1 VKAESLELELVG
13 IAVDASCAGGS
24 AVGRVDEASE
34 GAAVLLGKRVLVG
47 PYDACG
53 QCEVCRRGGAPVC
66 PLGKARGAIGSRLRA
81 ATRWLVTLGDGLD
94 LPVPHAAA
102 VAGDVTTAYTL
113 YARTGLSP
121 REPVVLLGTSP
132 VTRFLVEILRAKA
145 ITPVV
150 VIDAG
155 APDAWRDWLLAKGAA
170 VVSAGESSLVA
181 AVTATIAAQGQG
193 AKPLRLIVAGA
204 ADQTALPLAVSL
216 AGPRSTLTVL
226 ATPSDAALPAR
237 LLAHELTIIG
247 VAGPH
252 SDLVVEAAAM
262 CVRGDIDLAGGV
274 VVGEASDPTRSAVR
288 PVG

>member
-1 VKAESLELELVG
+1 VKAESLELELAG
-13 IAVDASCAGGS
+13 IAVEASHAGGS

-34 GAAVLLGKRVLVG
+34 GSAVLLGKRVLVG
-47 PYDACG
+47 PFDACG

-66 PLGKARGAIGSRLRA
+66 PLGKARGVVGSRLRA
-81 ATRWLVTLGDGLD
+81 ATRWLVTLDEGLD

-113 YARTGLSP
+113 YARTGLTP
-121 REPVVLLGTSP
+121 REPVVLVGTNAI
-132 VTRFLVEILRAKA
+132 TRFLVEILRAKA

-150 VIDAG
+150 IIDANEPAG
-155 APDAWRDWLLAKGAA
+155 WRDWLLAKGAA
-170 VVSAGESSLVA
+170 AVSAGASALGA

-193 AKPLRLIVAGA
+193 AKPLRLIATDPA
-204 ADQTALPLAVSL
+204 ALPVAISL

-226 ATPSDAALPAR
+226 ATVSDIALPAR
-237 LLAHELTIIG
+237 LLAHELAIIG

-252 SDLVVEAAAM
+252 PDLVVEAAAM

-274 VVGEASDPTRSAVR
+274 VVGDATDPTRSAVR
-288 PVG
+288 PAG

>member
-1 VKAESLELELVG
+1 VKAESSELELVG
-13 IAVDASCAGGS
+13 IAVEGIHGRS
-24 AVGRVDEASE
+24 AVGRVDDASE

-66 PLGKARGAIGSRLRA
+66 PLGTPRGTIGSRLRA

-94 LPVPHAAA
+94 LPVPAAAA

-121 REPVVLLGTSP
+121 REPVVIVGTTP
-132 VTRFLVEILRAKA
+132 ITRFLVEILRAKA

-150 VIDAG
+150 IVDAN
-155 APDAWRDWLLAKGAA
+155 APAEWRDWLLAKGAA
-170 VVSAGESSLVA
+170 AVSGGEASLGA
-181 AVTATIAAQGQG
+181 AVFATIAAQGQG
-193 AKPLRLIVAGA
+193 AKPLRLIATDPA
-204 ADQTALPLAVSL
+204 ALPIAVSL

-226 ATPSDAALPAR
+226 ANGADTPLPAS
-237 LLAHELTIIG
+237 LLARELTIIG

-252 SDLVVEAAAM
+252 PDLIVEAAAM

-274 VVGEASDPTRSAVR
+274 VVGDSTDPTRSSVR
-288 PVG
+288 SV

>member
-1 VKAESLELELVG
+1 MKAESLELELVG
-13 IAVDASCAGGS
+13 IAVEAVHSSGA

-47 PYDACG
+47 PFDACG

-66 PLGKARGAIGSRLRA
+66 PLGKPRGAVGGRLRA
-81 ATRWLVTLGDGLD
+81 ATRWLVTLGGDLD
-94 LPVPHAAA
+94 LPVPAAAA

-121 REPVVLLGTSP
+121 REPVVIVGTTP

-150 VIDAG
+150 VVDAN
-155 APDAWRDWLLAKGAA
+155 ASDEWRTWLLAKGAA
-170 VVSAGESSLVA
+170 AVSGGEHSLGA
-181 AVTATIAAQGQG
+181 AISATIAAQGQG
-193 AKPLRLIVAGA
+193 AKPLRLIVTDA
-204 ADQTALPLAVSL
+204 AALPIAVSL

-226 ATPSDAALPAR
+226 ATGADATVPAG
-237 LLAHELTIIG
+237 LLARELTIIG

-252 SDLVVEAAAM
+252 PDLIVEAAAM
-262 CVRGDIDLAGGV
+262 CVRGEIDLVGGV
-274 VVGEASDPTRSAVR
+274 IELDGGETDPVRSVVRTM
-288 PVG
+288 

>member
-1 VKAESLELELVG
+1 VKAESSELELVG
-13 IAVDASCAGGS
+13 IAVESIHGRS

-66 PLGKARGAIGSRLRA
+66 PLGTPRQAIGSRLRA

-94 LPVPHAAA
+94 LPVPAAAA

-121 REPVVLLGTSP
+121 REPVVIVGTTP
-132 VTRFLVEILRAKA
+132 ITRFLVEILRAKA

-150 VIDAG
+150 IVDPN
-155 APDAWRDWLLAKGAA
+155 APPEWRDWLLAKGAA
-170 VVSAGESSLVA
+170 AVSGGEPSLGA
-181 AVTATIAAQGQG
+181 AVLATIAAQGQG
-193 AKPLRLIVAGA
+193 AKPLRLVAT
-204 ADQTALPLAVSL
+204 DPDALPIAVSL
-216 AGPRSTLTVL
+216 AGPRSTFTVF
-226 ATPSDAALPAR
+226 ANGAGPPLPAS
-237 LLAHELTIIG
+237 LLARELTIIG

-252 SDLVVEAAAM
+252 PDLIVEAAAM
-262 CVRGDIDLAGGV
+262 CVRGDIDLVGGV
-274 VVGEASDPTRSAVR
+274 VAGDNTDPTRSSVR
-288 PVG
+288 SV

>member
-1 VKAESLELELVG
+1 VKAESLELELAG
-13 IAVDASCAGGS
+13 IAVEASHAGGS

-34 GAAVLLGKRVLVG
+34 GSAVLLGKRVLVG
-47 PYDACG
+47 PFDACG

-66 PLGKARGAIGSRLRA
+66 PLGKARGVVGSRLRA
-81 ATRWLVTLGDGLD
+81 ATRWLVTLDEGLD

-113 YARTGLSP
+113 YARTGLTP
-121 REPVVLLGTSP
+121 REPVVLVGTNAI
-132 VTRFLVEILRAKA
+132 TRFLVEILRAKA

-150 VIDAG
+150 IIDTNEPAG
-155 APDAWRDWLLAKGAA
+155 WRDWLLAKGAA
-170 VVSAGESSLVA
+170 AVSAGASALGA

-193 AKPLRLIVAGA
+193 AKPLRLIATDPA
-204 ADQTALPLAVSL
+204 ALPVAISL

-226 ATPSDAALPAR
+226 ATVSDIALPAR

-252 SDLVVEAAAM
+252 PDLVVEAAAM

-274 VVGEASDPTRSAVR
+274 VVGDATDPTRSAVR
-288 PVG
+288 PAG

>member
-1 VKAESLELELVG
+1 MKAESLELELVG
-13 IAVDASCAGGS
+13 IAVEAVHSSGA

-34 GAAVLLGKRVLVG
+34 GAAVLVGKRVLVG

-66 PLGKARGAIGSRLRA
+66 PLGNARGAVGSRLRA
-81 ATRWLVTLGDGLD
+81 ATRWLVALGGDLD
-94 LPVPHAAA
+94 LPVPAAAA

-121 REPVVLLGTSP
+121 REPVVIVGTSP

-150 VIDAG
+150 VVDRDAP
-155 APDAWRDWLLAKGAA
+155 AEWRDWLLAKGAA
-170 VVSAGESSLVA
+170 AVSGGEPSLGA
-181 AVTATIAAQGQG
+181 AITATIAAQGQG
-193 AKPLRLIVAGA
+193 AKPLRLIATDA
-204 ADQTALPLAVSL
+204 AALPIAVSL

-226 ATPSDAALPAR
+226 ATGADAMLPAS
-237 LLAHELTIIG
+237 LLARELTIIG

-252 SDLVVEAAAM
+252 PDLIVEAAAM
-262 CVRGDIDLAGGV
+262 CVRGEIDLAGGV
-274 VVGEASDPTRSAVR
+274 VIEHAGASDPTRSAVR
-288 PVG
+288 PL

>member
-1 VKAESLELELVG
+1 VKAESLELELAG
-13 IAVDASCAGGS
+13 IAVEASHAGGS

-34 GAAVLLGKRVLVG
+34 GSAVLLGKRVLVG
-47 PYDACG
+47 PFDACG

-66 PLGKARGAIGSRLRA
+66 PLGKARGVVGSRLRA
-81 ATRWLVTLGDGLD
+81 ATRWLVTLDEGLD

-113 YARTGLSP
+113 YARTGLTP
-121 REPVVLLGTSP
+121 REPVVLVGTNAI
-132 VTRFLVEILRAKA
+132 TRFLVEILRAKA

-150 VIDAG
+150 IIDANEPAG
-155 APDAWRDWLLAKGAA
+155 WRDWLLAKGAA
-170 VVSAGESSLVA
+170 AVSAGASALGA

-193 AKPLRLIVAGA
+193 AKPLRLIATDPA
-204 ADQTALPLAVSL
+204 ALPVAISL
-216 AGPRSTLTVL
+216 AGPRSTLNVL
-226 ATPSDAALPAR
+226 ATVNDIALPAR

-252 SDLVVEAAAM
+252 PDLVVEAAAM

-274 VVGEASDPTRSAVR
+274 VVGDATDPTRSAVR
-288 PVG
+288 PAG